1 MNTPENLKYTNDH
14 EWVKIEDQIATVG
27 ITDFAQGEL
36 GEIVY
41 VELEHLQES
50 LEVGDV
56 FGSIEA
62 VKTVSEVFMPLSGK
76 IIAINEQ
83 LEDEPEL
90 VNSAPYEEGWMIK
103 IAISNPQEKE
113 FLLDAPAYTALIS

>member
-1 MNTPENLKYTNDH
+1 MKIPPTLNYTQDH
-14 EWVKIEDQIATVG
+14 EWVKIEDHIATVG

-41 VELEHLQES
+41 VELDYLQET
-50 LEVGDV
+50 LEQGDT

-76 IIAINEQ
+76 IIAINEK
-83 LEDEPEL
+83 LEEDPEL
-90 VNSAPYEEGWMIK
+90 VNADAYEEGWMIK
-103 IAISNPQEKE
+103 IAITDPNEIIA
-113 FLLDAPAYTALIS
+113 LLDAPAYTALIS

>member
-1 MNTPENLKYTNDH
+1 MKIPPTLKYTQDH
-14 EWVKIEDQIATVG
+14 EWVKIENQIATVG

-41 VELEHLQES
+41 VELDHLKES
-50 LEVGDV
+50 LELGDV

-90 VNSAPYEEGWMIK
+90 VNTNAYEEGWMVK
-103 IAISNPQEKE
+103 IAITNPNEITS
-113 FLLDAPAYTALIS
+113 LLDAPAYTALIS

>member
-1 MNTPENLKYTNDH
+1 MKIPPPLKYTQDH
-14 EWVKIEDQIATVG
+14 EWVKIEENVATVG

-41 VELEHLQES
+41 VELDYLHVT
-50 LEVGDV
+50 LERGDA

-62 VKTVSEVFMPLSGK
+62 VKTVSELFMPLSGK
-76 IIAINEQ
+76 IIAINEE

-90 VNSAPYEEGWMIK
+90 VNADAYEEDWIIK
-103 IAISNPQEKE
+103 IAITEPNEILS
-113 FLLDAPAYTALIS
+113 LLDAPAYSKLIS

>member
-1 MNTPENLKYTNDH
+1 MKIPPPLKYTQDH
-14 EWVKIEDQIATVG
+14 EWVKIEENVATVG

-41 VELEHLQES
+41 VELDYLHVT
-50 LEVGDV
+50 LERGDA

-62 VKTVSEVFMPLSGK
+62 VKTVSELFMPLSGK
-76 IIAINEQ
+76 IIAINEE

-90 VNSAPYEEGWMIK
+90 VNADAYEEGWIIK
-103 IAISNPQEKE
+103 IAITEPNEILS
-113 FLLDAPAYTALIS
+113 LLDAPAYSKLIS